1 MCVCAQVYDR
11 FYIALFSLADSL
23 RSHVIL
29 KIMLLN
35 VHRNHKAYQG
45 RGEGGRG
52 RLCTYRYTATT
63 RMIPALRWAAILKF
77 INCEGQT
84 LSQRH
89 QTMSTDQNF
98 WTERR
103 AVTKSNR
110 GPSRAYQPNTLPL
123 GQTDSRFWKCTLYSF
138 IARIFCTHRRSGV
151 LTVLFGCY
159 MTGTTW
165 NCCHLGAGSVYANH
179 APVYSAS

>member
-1 MCVCAQVYDR
+1 MV
-11 FYIALFSLADSL
+11 
-23 RSHVIL
+23 
-29 KIMLLN
+29 LN

-52 RLCTYRYTATT
+52 RLYTYRYTVTT
-63 RMIPALRWAAILKF
+63 RMTPALKWAAILKF

-84 LSQRH
+84 LSQTH
-89 QTMSTDQNF
+89 QTVSTDHSF

-103 AVTKSNR
+103 AEAKSNR
-110 GPSRAYQPNTLPL
+110 GPSAYQPNTLPL
-123 GQTDSRFWKCTLYSF
+123 GQPDSRFWKCRLYSF
-138 IARIFCTHRRSGV
+138 IARIFCTHRSGV
-151 LTVLFGCY
+151 LTALFGCY
-159 MTGTTW
+159 VTGATW